1 MLGNHLDCCHFF
13 GSFEVPEGEAIVCS
27 CACHRSCPVAK
38 KKSGIEAELLAA
50 CTCPGGVQLRRNQE
64 LLTERDLARI
74 AQIREAARQ
83 DWAASDEAA
92 RKEKVKQRLVQA
104 YEAAAAQAA
113 GRPLEDHLPME
124 NPRELPMENP
134 REVMY
139 LFANRLAD
147 LGTEEEAAHLLG
159 LTADQVTAARNAA
172 REFHLRRI
180 VEHLPERKRKRVEKR
195 LRKMP
200 WPPPS

>member
-1 MLGNHLDCCHFF
+1 
-13 GSFEVPEGEAIVCS
+13 
-27 CACHRSCPVAK
+27 VAK
-38 KKSGIEAELLAA
+38 KKSGREAELLAA
-50 CTCPGGVQLRRNQE
+50 CTCPGGEQLRRNQE

-74 AQIREAARQ
+74 AQIRAAARR
-83 DWAASDEAA
+83 DWATSDEAT
-92 RKEKVKQRLVQA
+92 RKETLKQHLVQA

-113 GRPLEDHLPME
+113 GLPPEDHLPME
-124 NPRELPMENP
+124 NPRE
-134 REVMY
+134 VMN

-147 LGTEEEAAHLLG
+147 LGSEEEAAHLLG